1 MTTRGGHWRV
11 HVDRQ
16 LCEGH
21 ALCVESAPDVFDV
34 GPDDLA
40 TAVEHPADDLREQV
54 DGAVAACPR
63 QAITVI
69 S

>member
-1 MTTRGGHWRV
+1 MTTEGARWRV
-11 HVDRQ
+11 QVDRQ

-21 ALCVESAPDVFDV
+21 ALCVESAPGVFDV
-34 GPDDLA
+34 GHDDLA
-40 TAVEHPADDLREQV
+40 TAVEHPSDATREQV

-69 S
+69 P

>member
-1 MTTRGGHWRV
+1 MTNQDVRWRV
-11 HVDRQ
+11 QVDRQ

-21 ALCVESAPDVFDV
+21 ALCAETAPEVFDV

-40 TAVEHPADDLREQV
+40 TAAEHPPNALRERV
-54 DGAVAACPR
+54 DGAVAACPC
-63 QAITVI
+63 QGITVI

>member
-1 MTTRGGHWRV
+1 MTTEGARWRV
-11 HVDRQ
+11 HVDRR

-21 ALCVESAPDVFDV
+21 ALCVESAPEVFDV

-40 TAVEHPADDLREQV
+40 TAVEHPSDATREQV

-69 S
+69 P